1 MRTGTV
7 SLVEVLMNLPVT
19 FNRAKREQLRQAYE
33 NAVSKQLESFTFD
46 GREYLTAYAK
56 YVLQYLDEVL

>member
-7 SLVEVLMNLPVT
+7 SLAEATMDYVNFDV
-19 FNRAKREQLRQAYE
+19 AKRENLRTAYDT
-33 NAVSKQLESFTFD
+33 AVEQNKESFTFD

>member
-1 MRTGTV
+1 
-7 SLVEVLMNLPVT
+7 MNLPVT

>member
-1 MRTGTV
+1 MDDSVLYTV
-7 SLVEVLMNLPVT
+7 E
-19 FNRAKREQLRQAYE
+19 KREQLRQAYE

-56 YVLQYLDEVL
+56 NVLQYLDEVL